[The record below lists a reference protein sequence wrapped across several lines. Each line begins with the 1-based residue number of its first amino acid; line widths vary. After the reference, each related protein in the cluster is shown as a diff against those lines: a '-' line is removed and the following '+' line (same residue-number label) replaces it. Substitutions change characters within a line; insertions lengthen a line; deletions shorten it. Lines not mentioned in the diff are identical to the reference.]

1 MTTLDGIYN
10 LRGIMEM
17 AAGFK
22 FTPDGRFEFFYVYGA
37 SDRNASGT
45 YTVEGDTIKLKSD
58 KVPGQDFKIEA
69 QKKKGNGITI
79 QVRAP
84 NEYLLRNIACIYFAG
99 ETKDYAETD
108 SEGIIHLD
116 NPGVD
121 TLYLRHEIFPDIPTL
136 IKDKDNDNNY
146 FEVSL
151 LPSLG
156 QVSFKG
162 IDLFIKEDTL
172 TCLPNYFMPF
182 DNITFVKE

>member
-1 MTTLDGIYN
+1 MTTLDGIYS
-10 LRGIMEM
+10 LTGIMEM

-37 SDRNASGT
+37 SDRNATGT
-45 YTVEGDTIKLKSD
+45 YAVRGDTITLKSD
-58 KVPGQDFKIEA
+58 KVPGQDFKVDV
-69 QKKKGNGITI
+69 QQKKGNGYTI
-79 QVRAP
+79 RVKAP
-84 NEYLLRNIACIYFAG
+84 NEYLLRNVACIYFTG
-99 ETKDYAETD
+99 ETREYAETD
-108 SEGIIHLD
+108 SEGVIHLD
-116 NPGVD
+116 IPAVD

-136 IKDKDNDNNY
+136 IKDKDNDNTY

-162 IDLFIKEDTL
+162 IDLMMNGDTL

-182 DNITFVKE
+182 EGIRFVKE